1 MLSVKQVKQALA
13 SGDLK
18 TKWTNDVHDLLL
30 KITVIIRGMKQQH
43 SNIPS
48 SLKSRYKHVPLP
60 SQFRCVSPC
69 LHFFRPRENNKT
81 VSQSDWQTDRQR
93 DRQGDGQTN
102 WQTDRQTEK
111 QTVWRADRKT
121 DRRIDGITERQIDI
135 QTNRQTGRRTDR
147 QKTDSLTSRQK
158 VRQTDRRTDRETD
171 R

>member
-1 MLSVKQVKQALA
+1 MLTVKHVKQALA

-18 TKWTNDVHDLLL
+18 TKCTNDVHDLLL
-30 KITVIIRGMKQQH
+30 KIMAIICGMKQQH

-60 SQFRCVSPC
+60 SQFRYVSPC

-147 QKTDSLTSRQK
+147 QTKNRQSDEQTES
-158 VRQTDRRTDRETD
+158 QTDG
-171 R
+171 